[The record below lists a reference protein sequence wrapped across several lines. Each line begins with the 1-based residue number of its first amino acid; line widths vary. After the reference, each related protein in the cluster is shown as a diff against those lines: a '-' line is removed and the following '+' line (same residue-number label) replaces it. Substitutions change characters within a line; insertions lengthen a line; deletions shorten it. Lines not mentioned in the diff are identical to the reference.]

1 VADELERPGGEPVE
15 HEAEPHLPSPT
26 IWPFAFAGGVALLL
40 VGLII
45 NWVLAAIG
53 AVLVLVFGFLW
64 IREATSE
71 VRRPPAAAPPTA
83 PPVSEL
89 AVAEEEEQ
97 EEPERYPR
105 SVFLEMSTLGVGG
118 LIGAI
123 VTLPALG
130 FMVAPAF
137 VGQEHDEVDLGPLA
151 NFPQDQFV
159 ITTFNS
165 KKDEGSVG
173 RRTAFI
179 RNNGLKN
186 EVPSFTI
193 ISNRCAHLGCPTQ
206 PQGLPGKA
214 KEVKSSSGTVTIIPV
229 ASVSGFQC
237 PCHGGAYDD
246 EGNRTAGPPV
256 RALDRYE
263 FLVREGNLVLGKPYS
278 VGKVI
283 GKSADAKIEAYRV
296 ADPGQHVDGPEKLLY
311 PPKFWLR

>member
-45 NWVLAAIG
+45 NWILAAIG
-53 AVLVLVFGFLW
+53 AVLVLIFGFLW

-71 VRRPPAAAPPTA
+71 VRRPPAAAPPAA

-89 AVAEEEEQ
+89 ALAEEE

-130 FMVAPAF
+130 FMIAPAF
-137 VGQEHDEVDLGPLA
+137 VGQEYDEVDLGPLA
-151 NFPQDQFV
+151 NFPQGQFI

-173 RRTAFI
+173 RRTAFV
-179 RNNGLKN
+179 RNNGVKN
-186 EVPSFTI
+186 DVPSFTI

-206 PQGLPGKA
+206 PQGLPGEA

-237 PCHGGAYDD
+237 PCHGGAYDE

-263 FLVREGNLVLGKPYS
+263 FLIREGNLVLGKPYS

-296 ADPGQHVDGPEKLLY
+296 ADPGQHVDGPEKYLY
-311 PPKFWLR
+311 PPKVWIP

>member
-1 VADELERPGGEPVE
+1 VRPDVAAALGVVFLAGRALFARGYVADPARRGPGFILSYLSN
-15 HEAEPHLPSPT
+15 A
-26 IWPFAFAGGVALLL
+26 I
-40 VGLII
+40 LI
-45 NWVLAAIG
+45 
-53 AVLVLVFGFLW
+53 
-64 IREATSE
+64 
-71 VRRPPAAAPPTA
+71 
-83 PPVSEL
+83 
-89 AVAEEEEQ
+89 
-97 EEPERYPR
+97 
-105 SVFLEMSTLGVGG
+105 VGG

-137 VGQEHDEVDLGPLA
+137 VGQEHDDVDLGPLA
-151 NFPQDQFV
+151 NFPKDQFV

-186 EVPSFTI
+186 DVPSFTI

-214 KEVKSSSGTVTIIPV
+214 KEVKASSGAVTIIPV

-237 PCHGGAYDD
+237 PCHGGAYDE

-263 FLVREGNLVLGKPYS
+263 FLIREGNLVLGKPYS
-278 VGKVI
+278 VGKVV
-283 GKSADAKIEAYRV
+283 GKSADAKIEAYNQ
-296 ADPGQHVDGPEKLLY
+296 ADPGQHVDGPEQIFY

>member
-1 VADELERPGGEPVE
+1 MADELERPGGEPVE

-45 NWVLAAIG
+45 NWILAAIG
-53 AVLVLVFGFLW
+53 AVLVLIFGFLW

-71 VRRPPAAAPPTA
+71 VRRPPAAAPPAA

-89 AVAEEEEQ
+89 AVAEEE

-137 VGQEHDEVDLGPLA
+137 VGQEYDDVDLGPLA
-151 NFPQDQFV
+151 NFPENQFV

-173 RRTAFI
+173 RRTAFV

-263 FLVREGNLVLGKPYS
+263 FLIREGNLVLGKPYS

-283 GKSADAKIEAYRV
+283 GKSADARIEAYRV
-296 ADPGQHVDGPEKLLY
+296 ADPGQHVDGPEQYLY
-311 PPKFWLR
+311 PPKVWIP